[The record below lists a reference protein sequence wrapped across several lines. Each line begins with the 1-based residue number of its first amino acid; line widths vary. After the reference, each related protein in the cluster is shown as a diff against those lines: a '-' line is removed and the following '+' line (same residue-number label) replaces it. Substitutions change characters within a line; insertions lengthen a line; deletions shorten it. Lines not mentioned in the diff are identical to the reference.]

1 MNRRKLPLIL
11 MLVAGAVTCII
22 TLIRKYS
29 VLHSLIALFGAFV
42 IFFFLGSVMK
52 WTLDYF
58 DRENENRKK
67 RKTLGNRKR
76 RKFNSEDNVWRVCLI
91 PWMKPVEKNY

>member
-1 MNRRKLPLIL
+1 MNRKNVPLIL

-22 TLIRKYS
+22 SLIREYS
-29 VLHSLIALFGAFV
+29 ILKTLIALFVVFV

-58 DRENENRKK
+58 DRENEKK
-67 RKTLGNRKR
+67 RKAEEAE
-76 RKFNSEDNVWRVCLI
+76 SAEAAQEDEEDNGDQE
-91 PWMKPVEKNY
+91 EKKA

>member
-58 DRENENRKK
+58 DSENEKK
-67 RKTLGNRKR
+67 RIEAQEAAAQEEEQNAG
-76 RKFNSEDNVWRVCLI
+76 EQE
-91 PWMKPVEKNY
+91 EKEV

>member
-1 MNRRKLPLIL
+1 MNRRKLPLIF

-58 DRENENRKK
+58 DRENEKK
-67 RKTLGNRKR
+67 RIEAQEAAAQEEEQNAG
-76 RKFNSEDNVWRVCLI
+76 EQE
-91 PWMKPVEKNY
+91 EKEV

>member
-58 DRENENRKK
+58 DRENEKK
-67 RKTLGNRKR
+67 RIETQEAAAQEEEQNAG
-76 RKFNSEDNVWRVCLI
+76 EQE
-91 PWMKPVEKNY
+91 EKEV

>member
-58 DRENENRKK
+58 DRENEKK
-67 RKTLGNRKR
+67 RKEAEEAGAQEEAQNAG
-76 RKFNSEDNVWRVCLI
+76 EQE
-91 PWMKPVEKNY
+91 EKEV

>member
-58 DRENENRKK
+58 ERENEKK
-67 RKTLGNRKR
+67 RKEAEEAAAQEEEQNAG
-76 RKFNSEDNVWRVCLI
+76 EQE
-91 PWMKPVEKNY
+91 EKEV

>member
-1 MNRRKLPLIL
+1 MNRRKLPLIF

-58 DRENENRKK
+58 DRENEKK
-67 RKTLGNRKR
+67 RIETQEAAAQEEEQNAG
-76 RKFNSEDNVWRVCLI
+76 EQE
-91 PWMKPVEKNY
+91 EKEV

>member
-58 DRENENRKK
+58 DRENEKK
-67 RKTLGNRKR
+67 RK
-76 RKFNSEDNVWRVCLI
+76 EAEEAAAQ
-91 PWMKPVEKNY
+91 EKEQNAGEQEEKEV

>member
-1 MNRRKLPLIL
+1 MNRKNLPLIL

-22 TLIRKYS
+22 SLIQKYS
-29 VLHSLIALFGAFV
+29 VLRSLISLFIVLV

-58 DRENENRKK
+58 EREIEKRSQEEGEVITKEAENEE
-67 RKTLGNRKR
+67 G
-76 RKFNSEDNVWRVCLI
+76 NSEGN
-91 PWMKPVEKNY
+91 KEGNKEEQKA

>member
-22 TLIRKYS
+22 TLIRKYA

-42 IFFFLGSVMK
+42 IFFFLGSVIK

-58 DRENENRKK
+58 DRENEKK
-67 RKTLGNRKR
+67 RK
-76 RKFNSEDNVWRVCLI
+76 EAEEAAAQ
-91 PWMKPVEKNY
+91 EKEQNAGEQEEKEV